1 MFGFCFLIVL
11 LLLSAF
17 RSADTDAGPTAV
29 LLLLLLLVV
38 LLLLFPQWM
47 TLLCDGS
54 MWPVESR
61 CDNLIFLNWGTKLAT
76 DVVLSFVSA
85 SEHRLIAAAAAA
97 AAAAVGGAKW
107 LLLD

>member
-1 MFGFCFLIVL
+1 MFGFCFLRVL

-29 LLLLLLLVV
+29 LLLLVV
-38 LLLLFPQWM
+38 SLLFPRWM

-54 MWPVESR
+54 MRPVESR

-85 SEHRLIAAAAAA
+85 SEHRLMAEAAAAAA
-97 AAAAVGGAKW
+97 PAAAGGRAIW
-107 LLLD
+107 LFD

>member
-1 MFGFCFLIVL
+1 MFGFCFLIVLL

-29 LLLLLLLVV
+29 LLLLLVV
-38 LLLLFPQWM
+38 SLLFPRWM

-54 MWPVESR
+54 MRPVESR

-85 SEHRLIAAAAAA
+85 SEHRLMAEAAAAAA
-97 AAAAVGGAKW
+97 PAAAGGRAIW
-107 LLLD
+107 LFD